1 MRLFIFLFAFLFSFP
16 TLAQDDLLLEP
27 NRIEV
32 DQDSSVVRVIIDG
45 RPVAQFTSSGLMVVG
60 DIEYGD
66 QMRDR
71 GSEAISDAIESVTGG
86 EGDAP

>member
-71 GSEAISDAIESVTGG
+71 GSEAISDAIESVTEG